1 MSARSSRLALA
12 AVALALASCGYQN
25 LDEATCPPAGTKL
38 TYANFGEA
46 FFSGYCNICH
56 SAETKNRKGAPENYV
71 FASRAEILANKDR
84 IFTESAGVNDSM
96 PPGPDDPPREDR
108 DKLAEWLVCGAP

>member
-1 MSARSSRLALA
+1 MIGRSSRVALA
-12 AVALALASCGYQN
+12 ALALALASCGYQT

-38 TYANFGEA
+38 TYANFGQA
-46 FFSGYCNICH
+46 FFGGNCNSCH

-71 FASRAEILANKDR
+71 FATRAGIIANKDR
-84 IFTESAGVNDSM
+84 IFTESAGGNDSM
-96 PPGPDDPPREDR
+96 PPGPDDPAREER